1 MVKERDH
8 RTSRP
13 AVSSRSGTGDI
24 RPGPGP
30 GERWGEEPI
39 VYRQS
44 AVSWVPP
51 ARVRGGVR
59 WYERVSETREDFIM
73 ITFLTLLT
81 VLTTQCVLVSSA
93 GCVGE
98 EDVVVA
104 SSDYKYQ
111 PSCTNKHIGEALRA
125 NVGCR
130 LVQTVVSLPW
140 PNNTLVQQ
148 MTPTHISVSRCAGS
162 CHGPGQTCLAREVS
176 ERRVEVMLGKCGVS
190 VGTCDKECATVTV
203 IDHLSCGCDCQLRSE
218 DCSPQQVLRPEVCRC
233 ECRDG
238 EGRRQ
243 CQEEGRAWS
252 EDTCTCGCPL
262 SLISQCAPGYQYDYN
277 NTCSCLPTTAL
288 NQVQE
293 EIILEEDVKRE
304 LDMFL
309 GWEMI
314 LIIALGSLLIIL
326 SLIVVC
332 LMIRLRTLR
341 KKAACNT
348 SLVPSTLSGQY
359 FPCPDPCTDLTTQ
372 KNQKILSKPA
382 QSSLSDSGSD
392 RGKIT
397 DSSLCSEERDCHWT
411 DSSESL
417 STVRNC
423 QPVNLNTNLAIRSSP
438 DTYTSYNNPA
448 SSNYNTVKIVYRS
461 GEKCTEL
468 TCLMDPRNDPGQGQ
482 EVNITPNPLVYNM

>member
-1 MVKERDH
+1 MSDENRLM
-8 RTSRP
+8 
-13 AVSSRSGTGDI
+13 
-24 RPGPGP
+24 
-30 GERWGEEPI
+30 
-39 VYRQS
+39 
-44 AVSWVPP
+44 
-51 ARVRGGVR
+51 
-59 WYERVSETREDFIM
+59 M
-73 ITFLTLLT
+73 ITLVWLT
-81 VLTTQCVLVSSA
+81 VLTTQCLAVSSG
-93 GCVGE
+93 GCGS
-98 EDVVVA
+98 EDQVVVVT
-104 SSDYKYQ
+104 SDYKYE
-111 PSCTNKHIGEALRA
+111 STCSNKHIGEALRA

-130 LVQTVVSLPW
+130 LVETVVALPW

-162 CHGPGQTCLAREVS
+162 CHGPGQTCLAREVA

-190 VGTCDKECATVTV
+190 VGTCDKECAVLTVL
-203 IDHLSCGCDCQLRSE
+203 DHLSCGCDCQLRSQ
-218 DCSPQQVLRPEVCRC
+218 DCSPLQVLRPEVCRC
-233 ECRDG
+233 ECLDQ

-262 SLISQCAPGYQYDYN
+262 SLISQCPPGSQYDYN
-277 NTCSCLPTTAL
+277 NTCSCLPTTATHHT
-288 NQVQE
+288 QE
-293 EIILEEDVKRE
+293 DTILEEDVKRE

-314 LIIALGSLLIIL
+314 LIITLGSLLIIL

-332 LMIRLRTLR
+332 LMVRLRSLR
-341 KKAACNT
+341 KKAGCNS

-372 KNQKILSKPA
+372 KKVLSKQG
-382 QSSLSDSGSD
+382 QSSLSDSGSE

-397 DSSLCSEERDCHWT
+397 DSSLCSDERDCHWT

-417 STVRNC
+417 NTVRNC
-423 QPVNLNTNLAIRSSP
+423 QPVNLNTNLAIRSSQ

-448 SSNYNTVKIVYRS
+448 NSAYNTVKIVYRT

-468 TCLMDPRNDPGQGQ
+468 TCLMDPRNDPQHGQQ
-482 EVNITPNPLVYNM
+482 PNITPNPLVYNM